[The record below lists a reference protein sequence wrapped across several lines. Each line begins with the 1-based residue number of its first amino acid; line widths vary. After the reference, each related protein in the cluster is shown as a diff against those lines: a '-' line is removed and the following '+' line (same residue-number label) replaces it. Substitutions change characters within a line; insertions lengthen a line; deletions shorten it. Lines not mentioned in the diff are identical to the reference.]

1 MQQRTQLLEE
11 YQLAVKATISK
22 RRNLE
27 KMKGSSS
34 IKTDKVDE
42 MLNDL
47 QISKGYENHL
57 AGKVENMS
65 KNLHMSLERHAISV
79 EKDIH
84 HTLMENARMNVICTK
99 QSIVELE
106 AVLNVIETIGNV
118 ESQSTSRTIS
128 QQEHQKHEL
137 EIGNKSQS
145 NKLNEGNDDESNKQV
160 ENENENESESE
171 RKENAN
177 EVNQEVNQ
185 VNQDPLGASIV
196 KQPLSS
202 PKMISQSTIISNP
215 SKENDE
221 KINNNINKNK
231 TSMTQ
236 SMTALPSITNENKE
250 KRLLNERKRLNAREA
265 ASKLANAF

>member
-1 MQQRTQLLEE
+1 M
-11 YQLAVKATISK
+11 KATISK

-128 QQEHQKHEL
+128 QQEHQQHEL
-137 EIGNKSQS
+137 EVGNKSQS
-145 NKLNEGNDDESNKQV
+145 NNLNESNDDESNKQI
-160 ENENENESESE
+160 ENENESE

-177 EVNQEVNQ
+177 EINQEVNQ

-215 SKENDE
+215 SKENHDE

>member
-1 MQQRTQLLEE
+1 M
-11 YQLAVKATISK
+11 KSTIGK

-128 QQEHQKHEL
+128 QQEHQQHQL
-137 EIGNKSQS
+137 EIGNKSQT
-145 NKLNEGNDDESNKQV
+145 NNLNESNNDESNKQV
-160 ENENENESESE
+160 ENESE

-177 EVNQEVNQ
+177 EVNEEVTEEVNQEVNQ

-202 PKMISQSTIISNP
+202 PKMISQSTIISNS
-215 SKENDE
+215 SKENNDD
-221 KINNNINKNK
+221 KIHNNINKNK

-236 SMTALPSITNENKE
+236 SMTALPSITNDNKE